1 MLIER
6 VFYIDCSRTVGLY
19 NVEPYKKI
27 DCESQKPLRCRK
39 SEPTSKK
46 PEILRGDRFTVTIV
60 RKEVY
65 GKIVGHPGVVS
76 TCCSCQNALPNNGS
90 TEEHNKTK
98 FRRSARRKTNN
109 GRRIDTWS
117 SILVGTG
124 GGTVERTR
132 QSVCGLFL
140 HTQWVDDRHYIL
152 EVNGRSES
160 TAV

>member
-1 MLIER
+1 MLNEKI
-6 VFYIDCSRTVGLY
+6 FYVDCSRTVRLY
-19 NVEPYKKI
+19 NVKPYKKL

-46 PEILRGDRFTVTIV
+46 PETLRGDRFTVTIV
-60 RKEVY
+60 Y
-65 GKIVGHPGVVS
+65 GKIVGHRGVVS
-76 TCCSCQNALPNNGS
+76 ICCPCQNALPNNDS

-160 TAV
+160 TAI